1 MNQIQKIKKIM
12 KLPTKN
18 NYSFKTFLSFIALT
32 FILASC
38 GSSDTS
44 SEETTFYKK
53 ESVSPKKLEV
63 SIEASGVIEAI
74 SSVEIKSKASG
85 EVLYLGAEVGDFV
98 EKGSM
103 LGQIDQRTP
112 KNILDQAK
120 SDLEASKVRLTNAK
134 SQSERG
140 EELHL
145 KGSISDKDYEDI
157 QENFAQARSTLV
169 RTQVTFENAK
179 IALDDTVVRSPVR
192 GTVISRPVEVGQ
204 VISSPTSA
212 VGGGTV
218 LMTMADLSKV
228 RVRALVDEIDV
239 GKVEIGQKVSIK
251 VSAYRDKE
259 FIGIVSKI
267 EPKARVEQN
276 VTTFPV
282 LIDINNDSNL
292 LLLGMNTDVVI
303 EILSKDVTVTAPSM
317 SLRTRKDIYS
327 AASLMQM
334 EKEDVDNF
342 LIDKVSGENFNKFIV
357 IKDSRNGP
365 DLTWVEIGISD
376 LSNVEIVNG
385 LDVGDVIFILPSMS
399 LVEYQKRFKER
410 VNRSFSFGA

>member
-1 MNQIQKIKKIM
+1 M
-12 KLPTKN
+12 KLSTNN

-267 EPKARVEQN
+267 EPKARIEQN

-303 EILSKDVTVTAPSM
+303 EILNKDVTVTAPSM

-327 AASLMQM
+327 AAYLMQM

-342 LIDKVSGENFNKFIV
+342 LVDKVSGENFNKFIV
-357 IKDSRNGP
+357 IKDSKNGP

-385 LDVGDVIFILPSMS
+385 LDVGDVIYILPSMS
-399 LVEYQKRFKER
+399 LIEYQKRFKER

>member
-1 MNQIQKIKKIM
+1 M
-12 KLPTKN
+12 KLLTN
-18 NYSFKTFLSFIALT
+18 NNDSFKRFLSFA
-32 FILASC
+32 ILSMILVSC
-38 GSSDTS
+38 GSSDSS

-53 ESVSPKKLEV
+53 ESVAPKKLEV

-120 SDLEASKVRLTNAK
+120 SDLEASKVRLANAK

-140 EELHL
+140 EELHQ

-157 QENFAQARSTLV
+157 QENFAQAKSTLV
-169 RTQVTFENAK
+169 RTEVTFENAK

-239 GKVEIGQKVSIK
+239 GKVSIGQKVSIK

-303 EILSKDVTVTAPSM
+303 EILNKDVTVTAPSM

-342 LIDKVSGENFNKFIV
+342 LVDKVSGENFNKFIV
-357 IKDSRNGP
+357 IKDSSNGP

-376 LSNVEIVNG
+376 LSNVEIVDG

-399 LVEYQKRFKER
+399 LIEYQKRFKER
-410 VNRSFSFGA
+410 VNASFSFGA